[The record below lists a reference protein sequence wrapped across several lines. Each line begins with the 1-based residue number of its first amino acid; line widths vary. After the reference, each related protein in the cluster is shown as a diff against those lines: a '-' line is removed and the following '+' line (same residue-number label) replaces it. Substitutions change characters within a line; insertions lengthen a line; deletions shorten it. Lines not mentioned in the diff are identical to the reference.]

1 MGKLSAYRLPL
12 RALLTVV
19 FLLLAWAG
27 AFSTE
32 RMQADLQALMSQGPR
47 AAGLPATTAAGEYLA
62 AELRKVGYTVD
73 FQPFTYSRTRDQ
85 GSSLQVGAAT
95 FPVSSIAGSPGRRVE
110 GPLAVVPGTGLAAD
124 FANLNLQGSI
134 AVVRRGGIPG
144 LEKAQLA
151 AGRGAVGIILVTEEP
166 SSTRFTFGG
175 SSPIPG
181 VTLSQSDGDVLF
193 NQAGTRAVLDVR
205 IVTEE
210 VQGRN
215 VIARRGSQNPLAIVG
230 GHYDSVPGSPG
241 ANDNA
246 SGTVTVLELARQLAD
261 NPLSQQIWF
270 IFFDGEEDGLWGS
283 RRFVEQNPAI
293 VRGLKGMLNLDMVG
307 VNVNGALGIGGSG
320 ELRALADCNALQVAC
335 GSAPGGGSDHVP
347 FAQAGV
353 PVLFF
358 FRGLDPNYHRP
369 TDTIADPV
377 LMVQTGQVVRGILE
391 RLLR

>member
-1 MGKLSAYRLPL
+1 MSRNLLS
-12 RALLTVV
+12 RAVLGLVV
-19 FLLLAWAG
+19 LGLLALVQ

-32 RMQADLQALMSQGPR
+32 RMQADLQALQSQGPR
-47 AAGLPATTAAGEYLA
+47 VAGTPAVAAAGEYLA
-62 AELRKVGYTVD
+62 AELRKAGYTVE
-73 FQPFTYSRTRDQ
+73 FFPFTYSRTRDQ
-85 GSSLQVGAAT
+85 GSSLVVGST
-95 FPVSSIAGSPGRRVE
+95 SFPVNSVSGSPGRRVE
-110 GPLAVVPGTGLAAD
+110 GPLAVVPGAGLAAD
-124 FANLNLQGSI
+124 FANLNLQGHI

-144 LEKAQLA
+144 LEKARLA
-151 AGRGAVGIILVTEEP
+151 AERGALAIILVTEEP

-181 VTLSQSDGDVLF
+181 VTLSRSDGEALF
-193 NQAGTRAVLDVR
+193 NQAGAQAVLDVR

-215 VIARRGSQNPLAIVG
+215 VIAKRGSQNPQVIVG

-246 SGTVTVLELARQLAD
+246 SGTVTVLELARQLAAS
-261 NPLSQQIWF
+261 PLSERIWF
-270 IFFDGEEDGLWGS
+270 MFFDGEEDGLWGS
-283 RRFVEQNPAI
+283 RRFVEQNPEL
-293 VRGLKGMLNLDMVG
+293 VRGLKAMLNLDMVG
-307 VNVNGALGIGGSG
+307 VDVNGSLGIGGSN

-369 TDTIADPV
+369 TDTLADPV
-377 LMVQTGQVVRGILE
+377 LLAQTGQVVRGILE